1 MDEGNDDAGA
11 TGMPWRLER
20 APLTETAVRA
30 LLAARFSALVLDTV
44 VPLGEGWD
52 CETWLVDG
60 TWVFRFPK
68 RSGVQPSLRRE
79 CAILPL
85 LGERLPARVPVP
97 EWRGEPAADFPF
109 EFFGYRLVPGTAW
122 DWAARP
128 SQPLETFET
137 DFATLLNALH
147 GSTAAARAALAGVG
161 QSYPEN
167 YAPLDWHAEL
177 LRVRPTL
184 EAHLSE
190 RALAATAALVN
201 GRIEPPPAYPGDA
214 VLLHYDLCGDHVL
227 MAADSGRILG
237 VIDWADAGFGDPAI
251 DLIEA
256 TLWLG
261 PAFLER
267 FLSRYAHPVDP
278 GLRARVRYGASVI
291 ALLNV
296 AYAIERGQEQL
307 AQRRR
312 RHLEETMLPRG
323 ELFSG
328 DR

>member
-1 MDEGNDDAGA
+1 MAERKDDAGTA
-11 TGMPWRLER
+11 GVPWRLER
-20 APLTETAVRA
+20 APLTAPAVRA
-30 LLAARFSALVLDTV
+30 LLADRFHGLALDAV

-52 CETWLVDG
+52 CETWLVDD

-68 RSGVQPSLRRE
+68 RAEVQPSLQRE
-79 CAILPL
+79 CAMLPL
-85 LGERLPARVPVP
+85 LGERLPVRVPVP
-97 EWRGEPAADFPF
+97 EWQGEPAADFPF
-109 EFFGYRLVPGTAW
+109 AFFGYRLIPGRAL
-122 DWAARP
+122 DWAERP
-128 SQPLETFET
+128 SQPLETFEA
-137 DFATLLNALH
+137 DFAALLNALH
-147 GSTAAARAALAGVG
+147 GSTAAARVAVAGVE
-161 QSYPEN
+161 QNYPES

-184 EAHLSE
+184 EAHLSD

-267 FLSRYAHPVDP
+267 FLARYDHPVDP
-278 GLRARVRYGASVI
+278 GLRTRVRYGASVI

-323 ELFSG
+323 ELYSG